1 MTESKRAQEN
11 QSKRKVK
18 KKKRKKVLKIMLLTL
33 LILISFIG
41 VAIGG
46 LTFAIVKTAPKLDIN
61 TVIASEEAS
70 KIYDDK
76 GNYIDS
82 IITDKKRVIIKY
94 EDMPKNLLNAFVSIE
109 DERFYKHK
117 GIDIKRIGGAL
128 FADLKNFVQGNS
140 GLQGGSTITQ
150 QLIKNTLYET
160 PGSNIEEKVK
170 RKIQEAYLAPQLEKK
185 VNKNTILTA
194 YLNTVF
200 LGGRAI
206 GVEAAAQQYFGVSA
220 SKLTLTQCAF
230 IAGVTQSPSIYY
242 PYSKTSKKNPD
253 KYINRTKTVLYKM
266 KQQNYISEEEYSKAI
281 ADLNTEKAKVTS
293 DSTVQT
299 LGNYIV
305 LKPSS
310 NNDKYNFEWFSRPV
324 VNEVKKDL
332 KAKYNYS
339 DDEIDNLLVNGS
351 LKIYSTMNKELQ
363 VASQNIID
371 QDEKLN
377 RLTKKDDGNTIQPQA
392 SAVLVDYHTGEVKVI
407 IGGRGEQPASSF
419 NRATNAKVPP
429 GSSLKPITVYSPAID
444 MKLATAATVLENSP
458 LPADMAQKYSSGG
471 TIWQPQND
479 DRSYSGYL
487 NMRDAIKDSVNV
499 YAVKLE
505 DMVGLETGIRYG
517 EKFGV
522 TFDNADKHSMAA
534 LALGQLTYGTNT
546 FTMANAYGVF
556 GNNGLYTTP
565 RLYSKVVDKT
575 GKAILETKIETKQVI
590 SPQAAFIM
598 YDLLREPVRGGTA
611 YKINNSYSS
620 GTPIVGKTGS
630 STNFKNLWFCGL
642 TPYYSGSVWVENKFN
657 QGISS
662 GDAAYLLGKIMNEAV
677 KKLPAK
683 DISAPSGI
691 ITAAVDRVS
700 GLLPSPLSY
709 KDPRGSQVYTEY
721 FIKDTVPT
729 TVDNIHVEAKINKL
743 NGKLASKFTPAF
755 LTESKVY
762 IRRDYVP
769 TVSLGDQ
776 AYVLPKELDPT
787 TTPSE
792 NNADNNDNSTD
803 DIDLPDSNV
812 DDNDNLDEIE
822 NADTNSNTDTGT
834 NSNTNNN
841 SGH

>member
-18 KKKRKKVLKIMLLTL
+18 KKKEKKVLKIMLLTL

-41 VAIGG
+41 VAVGG
-46 LTFAIVKTAPKLDIN
+46 LTFAIVKTAPELDIN
-61 TVIASEEAS
+61 TIIASDEAS

-82 IITDKKRVIIKY
+82 IITDKKRVIIKH

-117 GIDIKRIGGAL
+117 GIDIKRIAGAL

-150 QLIKNTLYET
+150 QLIKNTLFET
-160 PGSNIEEKVK
+160 PGSNFEEKLK

-185 VNKNTILTA
+185 VNNKDTILAA

-206 GVEAAAQQYFGVSA
+206 GVEAAAQQYFGVST

-266 KQQNYISEEEYSKAI
+266 KQQKYISEEEYSKAI

-299 LGNYIV
+299 LGNSII

-310 NNDKYNFEWFSRPV
+310 NNDKYKFEWFSRSV

-351 LKIYSTMNKELQ
+351 LKIYSTMNKDLQ
-363 VASQNIID
+363 VASQNILD

-377 RLTKKDDGNTIQPQA
+377 RLTRKDEENTIQPQA

-407 IGGRGEQPASSF
+407 IGGRGDQPASSF
-419 NRATNAKVPP
+419 NRATGAKVPP
-429 GSSLKPITVYSPAID
+429 GSSLKPLTVYSPAID

-458 LPADMAQKYSSGG
+458 LPDAMAQKYSSGG
-471 TIWQPQND
+471 TTWQPQND
-479 DRSYSGYL
+479 DKTYSGYL

-505 DMVGLETGIRYG
+505 DMLGLETGIRYG
-517 EKFGV
+517 EKYGI

-575 GKAILETKIETKQVI
+575 GKSILETKIETKQVI

-677 KKLPAK
+677 KNLPAK

-691 ITAAVDRVS
+691 TTAAVDRVS

-743 NGKLASKFTPAF
+743 NGKLASKFTPSF

-762 IRRDYVP
+762 IKRDYVP

-787 TTPSE
+787 APSQS
-792 NNADNNDNSTD
+792 NTDNNTNNNTNGNN
-803 DIDLPDSNV
+803 DLPDSNI
-812 DDNDNLDEIE
+812 DINPNTDE
-822 NADTNSNTDTGT
+822 TQNTDT
-834 NSNTNNN
+834 SPNTNIDT
-841 SGH
+841 GH